1 MTIRNLSPCLNLPV
15 AALFTGVP
23 LSSCNMPR
31 PETPVP
37 APQPLP
43 TATLMPCSLV
53 APDIPAQ
60 DFPIYET
67 LRPTLAWLYAGAC
80 QADGFSVHVAL
91 GGDFDAPGTVSR
103 ETAPDTLKWT
113 TDEDLSPAAFYA
125 WRVAVQSTGDYAA

>member
-67 LRPTLAWLYAGAC
+67 LRPTLAQSLRRC
-80 QADGFSVHVAL
+80 
-91 GGDFDAPGTVSR
+91 VSSG
-103 ETAPDTLKWT
+103 W
-113 TDEDLSPAAFYA
+113 F
-125 WRVAVQSTGDYAA
+125 